1 MKLKI
6 FHNFFLYK
14 NISIKEDMATQSLNI
29 VQFAEEYTKLT
40 VVKLKE
46 ECKKKNIKIPIK
58 STKQSIID
66 LLFNYNPTND
76 INNFTIVKL
85 KEECAKR
92 NIKNCSRLK
101 KEDLIKLLN
110 DPNSNVSSVN
120 DTNSNVQDENI
131 EEKTI
136 DTMNLPELKAECK
149 KRNIKNFS
157 KLKKEQLVILLTTGE
172 LPVVEE
178 KSDNVESS
186 NSEGENTEEKTIDTM
201 NLTELKAECKKRN
214 IKNFSKLKKDQLVT
228 LLTTGEL
235 PANVETAANVETIAN
250 AEIVANAANAETV
263 EKTINEMT
271 LLELKAECKK
281 RNIKNFSKLK
291 KDDILN
297 LLNGNVVSVSE

>member
-1 MKLKI
+1 MTT
-6 FHNFFLYK
+6 
-14 NISIKEDMATQSLNI
+14 ESLNI
-29 VQFAEEYTKLT
+29 VQFAEEYSNFT

-58 STKQSIID
+58 STKQSILD
-66 LLFNYNPTND
+66 LLVNYNPSND
-76 INNFTIVKL
+76 LNNLTIVKL

-101 KEDLIKLLN
+101 KEELIKLLN
-110 DPNSNVSSVN
+110 DPNSNVNSGD
-120 DTNSNVQDENI
+120 DTTNNEEKTSN

-149 KRNIKNFS
+149 KRSIKNFS
-157 KLKKEQLVILLTTGE
+157 KLKKEQLVILLTTGQ
-172 LPVVEE
+172 LPDAGEN
-178 KSDNVESS
+178 SDSGDNVESS
-186 NSEGENTEEKTIDTM
+186 NSESENTEEKTVDTM

-214 IKNFSKLKKDQLVT
+214 IKNFSKLKKDQLLT

-235 PANVETAANVETIAN
+235 PPSTVETV
-250 AEIVANAANAETV
+250 ANAETV
-263 EKTINEMT
+263 ANVEKSISEMT

-291 KDDILN
+291 KEDIVN
-297 LLNGNVVSVSE
+297 LLQNNVVSE

>member
-1 MKLKI
+1 
-6 FHNFFLYK
+6 
-14 NISIKEDMATQSLNI
+14 MATQSLNI
-29 VQFAEEYTKLT
+29 VQFAEEYSNLT

-66 LLFNYNPTND
+66 LLVNYNPSND

-120 DTNSNVQDENI
+120 ETNNNVQDDNV

-136 DTMNLPELKAECK
+136 DTLNLTELKAECK

-172 LPVVEE
+172 LPVIEE
-178 KSDNVESS
+178 NSDNVEST

-201 NLTELKAECKKRN
+201 NLPELKLECKKRN
-214 IKNFSKLKKDQLVT
+214 IKNFSKLKK
-228 LLTTGEL
+228 E
-235 PANVETAANVETIAN
+235 
-250 AEIVANAANAETV
+250 
-263 EKTINEMT
+263 
-271 LLELKAECKK
+271 
-281 RNIKNFSKLK
+281 
-291 KDDILN
+291 DILN